1 MKHRSFSIA
10 SFYFLQRSV
19 AAGVGIAIAIYP
31 LVAAAQCM
39 DKLKG
44 KIYTNLPEDLC
55 PRYTDMLLGRS
66 PQKKE
71 YGGVICDRP
80 EASYILLQRLL
91 RYTDRGKAV
100 WQIIQVKPIA
110 KPNPQSIIVG
120 TGCRHLQ
127 PQSASLIEPIFA
139 LVQPISKNTY
149 QTLSAWSINLNKES
163 FAPIEARQVI
173 CKDFFKE

>member
-19 AAGVGIAIAIYP
+19 TAGLGIAIATWP
-31 LVAAAQCM
+31 LLVTAQCM
-39 DKLKG
+39 EKLKG

-66 PQKKE
+66 PKKQE

-80 EASYILLQRLL
+80 EASYVLLQRLL

-100 WQIIQVKPIA
+100 WQIIQVKPIP
-110 KPNPQSIIVG
+110 KPNPQSLILG
-120 TGCRHLQ
+120 TGCRHLKLQ
-127 PQSASLIEPIFA
+127 TSSIEPIFA

-173 CKDFFKE
+173 CKDFLRE

>member
-19 AAGVGIAIAIYP
+19 AAGLGIAIATWP
-31 LVAAAQCM
+31 LLATAHCM
-39 DKLKG
+39 EKFRG
-44 KIYTNLPEDLC
+44 KIYTSLPEDLC
-55 PRYTDMLLGRS
+55 PSYTDMLLGRS
-66 PQKKE
+66 SKKQE

-110 KPNPQSIIVG
+110 KPNSQSLILG
-120 TGCRHLQ
+120 TGCHRLQ
-127 PQSASLIEPIFA
+127 PQSASPIEPIFA

-163 FAPIEARQVI
+163 FAAIEARQVI
-173 CKDFFKE
+173 CKDFLKE